1 MNLRVFWASKLTI
14 PNRAIPLNSTIDTYW
29 VCEYQAKWINL
40 AASKYFFIE
49 GLACNLVTVKEIQL
63 NGLLDLVNDG
73 NAQGCSWV
81 ESSWQNQLM
90 PIFPRKPTKLNTT

>member
-1 MNLRVFWASKLTI
+1 M
-14 PNRAIPLNSTIDTYW
+14 
-29 VCEYQAKWINL
+29 CEYQAKWINL

-63 NGLLDLVNDG
+63 NGLLVLVNDG
-73 NAQGCSWV
+73 NAQGCPWV